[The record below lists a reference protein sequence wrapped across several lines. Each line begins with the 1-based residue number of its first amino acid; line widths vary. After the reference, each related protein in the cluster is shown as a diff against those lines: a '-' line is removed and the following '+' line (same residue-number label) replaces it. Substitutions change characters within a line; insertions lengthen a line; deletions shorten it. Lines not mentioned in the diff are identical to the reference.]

1 MPQPQRLHEQELQ
14 LPVLPEQPQKFAVD
28 VTPTEPELHPQRR
41 QPQPHEELEFEELP
55 LLLPPTEPEELLQVQ
70 LQVQRLLEVL
80 ESLVPAT
87 EPEL

>member
-14 LPVLPEQPQKFAVD
+14 LPVLPEQPQEFAVD
-28 VTPTEPELHPQRR
+28 VPPTEPELHPQRR
-41 QPQPHEELEFEELP
+41 QPHEELEFEELP

-70 LQVQRLLEVL
+70 LQVQRLEVL